1 MEIKLRKYN
10 LDGSEDGEV
19 SLKYDGE
26 ALENTH
32 QLHLL
37 RTLQKKI
44 RQQGTVLVK
53 GRSDVRGGGAKPYA
67 QKGTGRAR
75 RGTSRSP
82 LIVGGGVIFGP
93 SNRSNRYK
101 MNKKQINLAKIDLV
115 NRNSDKIVIINSI
128 VDEGLK
134 TKDVAKLIN
143 GLSQTKGKVQI
154 VLDKSDSS
162 FERAARNLTNVSI
175 QYSGHLDVEKT
186 IQCGLTLV
194 SSSCLSVLGGSLSE

>member
-1 MEIKLRKYN
+1 MEIKLKKYN
-10 LDGSEDGEV
+10 LDGSKDGDV
-19 SLKYDGE
+19 LLNYDGKPS
-26 ALENTH
+26 ENTH

-93 SNRSNRYK
+93 SMRSTRYK
-101 MNKKQINLAKIDLV
+101 LNKKQISSAKIDLV
-115 NRNSDKIVIINSI
+115 NRNSDKIVIINSV
-128 VDEGLK
+128 VDESLK
-134 TKDVAKLIN
+134 TKDVAKLISS
-143 GLSQTKGKVQI
+143 LLLEKGKVQI

-162 FERAARNLTNVSI
+162 FERAARNLKNVSI

-194 SSSCLSVLGGSLSE
+194 STSCLSVLGGNLSE